1 MSVEGFGA
9 RPASVGRIRLL
20 WVRLSGQSLELAAQN
35 DEINL
40 YARYG
45 ALNFAS
51 VTLAA
56 AIGFFFVYLAWAP
69 PGAHQSDIPRLLAS
83 CGAGLLVGRA
93 ILAMDQFV
101 VASAI
106 ATGGLSGVMHRLGNF
121 GARGLATVALVLV
134 GSWTLTPLLANGL
147 VMGYLQS
154 HRHLVPTKSEQL
166 AVSSA
171 QTALNDQKHT
181 LVIDQ
186 RNLSTGQT
194 ELSAEE
200 QGHGPSHIAG
210 CGRACRADTVA
221 VQNAQVQ
228 LETDRAQIA
237 PLERALSRAQQAE
250 TRDLAAQQAKP
261 IDADVFSRH
270 AALSAIE
277 KKNSSVKWLDWLVT
291 FLIGAIDL
299 GPILMK
305 TFSPQSAT
313 DEAVLAARLRKR
325 DELEIGREF
334 HRDAVTAGVE
344 RAAPAA
350 AEYQHAAFDTE
361 ARLESET
368 RIKHAND
375 RALRAARL
383 SGLISGGSPRRS

>member
-1 MSVEGFGA
+1 LPRFPTS
-9 RPASVGRIRLL
+9 SVGRIKRF
-20 WVRLSGQSLELAAQN
+20 WVGLSGQSLELAAEN
-35 DEINL
+35 DEVNL

-45 ALNFAS
+45 ALNLAS
-51 VTLAA
+51 MILAT

-69 PGAHQSDIPRLLAS
+69 PTAHHSDLPRLAAAV
-83 CGAGLLVGRA
+83 GAGLLVGRA

-106 ATGGLSGVMHRLGNF
+106 PTGGTSGVLHRVGNF
-121 GARGLATVALVLV
+121 FARGLATVALVLV
-134 GSWTLTPLLANGL
+134 SSWTLTPLLANGL
-147 VMGYLQS
+147 VNSYLQS
-154 HRHLVPTKSEQL
+154 HRHLVPTRSEQL
-166 AVSSA
+166 ALSSA
-171 QTALNDQKHT
+171 RTALNDQKHT
-181 LVIDQ
+181 LAVDQ
-186 RNLSTGQT
+186 RNLTTGQT

-200 QGHGPSHIAG
+200 QGHGPSRIAG

-228 LETDRAQIA
+228 LDKDRARIA
-237 PLERALSRAQQAE
+237 PLELALSQAQQAE
-250 TRDLAAQQAKP
+250 ARDLAHQQAKP
-261 IDADVFSRH
+261 IDADVFTRH

-277 KKNSSVKWLDWLVT
+277 RKNSSVAWLDWLVT

-325 DELEIGREF
+325 DEHEIAATF
-334 HRDAVTAGVE
+334 HHEAATAGAQE
-344 RAAPAA
+344 AAPAA
-350 AEYQHAAFDTE
+350 AEYQRAAFDTE
-361 ARLESET
+361 ARLGSET

-383 SGLISGGSPRRS
+383 SGWVPGTSPRRS

>member
-1 MSVEGFGA
+1 MSVEGFGTHTA
-9 RPASVGRIRLL
+9 GVGRIRVL
-20 WVRLSGQSLELAAQN
+20 WVGLSGQSLELAAQN
-35 DEINL
+35 EEVNL

-51 VTLAA
+51 VVLAT
-56 AIGFFFVYLAWAP
+56 AIGFFFVYLAWP
-69 PGAHQSDIPRLLAS
+69 PPTAGHTDLPRLLAA

-101 VASAI
+101 VALAI
-106 ATGGLSGVMHRLGNF
+106 PTGGLTGVLHKAGNF
-121 GARGLATVALVLV
+121 LARGLATVALVLV

-147 VMGYLQS
+147 VTRYLQS
-154 HRHLVPTKSEQL
+154 HRRLVPTRSEQL

-171 QTALNDQKHT
+171 QTALNDQRHA
-181 LVIDQ
+181 VAVDQ
-186 RNLSTGQT
+186 HNLTSGQT

-228 LETDRAQIA
+228 LDRDRGQIA
-237 PLERALSRAQQAE
+237 PLENTLALAQQAE
-250 TRDLAAQQAKP
+250 AQDLAKQQAKP
-261 IDADVFSRH
+261 IDADVFTRH

-277 KKNSSVKWLDWLVT
+277 KKNSSVAWLDWLVT

-305 TFSPQSAT
+305 SFSPQSAT
-313 DEAVLAARLRKR
+313 DEAVLAARLLKQ
-325 DELEIGREF
+325 DEREVVRGF
-334 HRDAVTAGVE
+334 HLDAVTAGAQQ
-344 RAAPAA
+344 AAPAA
-350 AEYQHAAFDTE
+350 AGYQREAFDTE
-361 ARLESET
+361 ARLDSDT
-368 RIKHAND
+368 RIRHANA
-375 RALRAARL
+375 RSLRAARL
-383 SGLISGGSPRRS
+383 SGWISGGSAGRS

>member
-69 PGAHQSDIPRLLAS
+69 PSAHQSDIPRLLAA

-106 ATGGLSGVMHRLGNF
+106 ATSGVSGVMHRLGNF

-181 LVIDQ
+181 LAADQ

-277 KKNSSVKWLDWLVT
+277 RTNSSVKWLDWLVT

-305 TFSPQSAT
+305 SFSPQSAT
-313 DEAVLAARLRKR
+313 DEAVLAARLRKH

-334 HRDAVTAGVE
+334 HRDAAAVGAQ

-350 AEYQHAAFDTE
+350 AEYQHTAFDTE
-361 ARLESET
+361 ARLDAET

>member
-1 MSVEGFGA
+1 M
-9 RPASVGRIRLL
+9 PADRFDRSALSPGRVRVL
-20 WVRLSGQSLELAAQN
+20 WVGLSGQSLELAAQN
-35 DEINL
+35 EEVNL

-51 VTLAA
+51 TVLATT
-56 AIGFFFVYLAWAP
+56 IGFFFVYLAWAP
-69 PGAHQSDIPRLLAS
+69 PAAHQSDLPRLLAA

-106 ATGGLSGVMHRLGNF
+106 PTGGVSAVLHKLGNF
-121 GARGLATVALVLV
+121 FARGLATVALVLV

-147 VMGYLQS
+147 VTSYLQG
-154 HRHLVPTKSEQL
+154 HRRLVPTKAEQL
-166 AVSSA
+166 TVSSA
-171 QTALNDQKHT
+171 QTALNNQRHAVALDQH
-181 LVIDQ
+181 
-186 RNLSTGQT
+186 NLASGQT

-228 LETDRAQIA
+228 LDRDRAQIA
-237 PLERALSRAQQAE
+237 PLEGTLSRAQHAE
-250 TRDLAAQQAKP
+250 ARDLAKQQAKP
-261 IDADVFSRH
+261 IDADVFTRH

-277 KKNSSVKWLDWLVT
+277 KKNSSVAWLDWLVT

-305 TFSPQSAT
+305 SFSPQSAT
-313 DEAVLAARLRKR
+313 DEAVIAGRLLKQ
-325 DELEIGREF
+325 DERRIVRGF
-334 HRDAVTAGVE
+334 HLDAITAGAQQ
-344 RAAPAA
+344 AAPAA
-350 AEYQHAAFDTE
+350 AGYQREAFDSE
-361 ARLESET
+361 ARLDSDI
-368 RIKHAND
+368 RVRHAND

-383 SGLISGGSPRRS
+383 SGWISGRSARRS

>member
-1 MSVEGFGA
+1 MSAERFDGSA
-9 RPASVGRIRLL
+9 LSVGRIKLL
-20 WVRLSGQSLELAAQN
+20 WVSLSGQSLELAAQN

-51 VTLAA
+51 MILAT

-69 PGAHQSDIPRLLAS
+69 PTAHHSDLPRLLAA

-101 VASAI
+101 VASAV
-106 ATGGLSGVMHRLGNF
+106 ATTGLSGFLHRMGNF
-121 GARGLATVALVLV
+121 LARGLATVALVLV

-147 VMGYLQS
+147 VTNYLQT

-171 QTALNDQKHT
+171 QTALNDQRHA
-181 LVIDQ
+181 VAVDQ
-186 RNLSTGQT
+186 HNLTTGQT

-228 LETDRAQIA
+228 LDKDRVQIA
-237 PLERALSRAQQAE
+237 PLERTLSVAQQAE
-250 TRDLAAQQAKP
+250 AGNLAEQQAKP
-261 IDADVFSRH
+261 IDADVFTRH

-277 KKNSSVKWLDWLVT
+277 QTNSSVAWLDWLVT

-305 TFSPQSAT
+305 SFSPQSAT
-313 DEAVLAARLRKR
+313 DEAVLAARRRKQ
-325 DELEIGREF
+325 DELGTARDF
-334 HRDAVTAGVE
+334 HRDAANAGAQQ
-344 RAAPAA
+344 AAPAA
-350 AEYQHAAFDTE
+350 ADYQRTAFDEE
-361 ARLESET
+361 ARLDSEI
-368 RIKHAND
+368 RIRQAND
-375 RALRAARL
+375 KALRATRL
-383 SGLISGGSPRRS
+383 SGWISGGSPGRS